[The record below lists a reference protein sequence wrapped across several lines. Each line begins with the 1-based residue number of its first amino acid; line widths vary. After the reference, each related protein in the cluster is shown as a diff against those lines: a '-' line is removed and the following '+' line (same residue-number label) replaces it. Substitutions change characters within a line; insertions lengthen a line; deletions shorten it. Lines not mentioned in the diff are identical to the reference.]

1 MHEGYPHQDRG
12 GGRFFLSINY
22 LFSLRYCLHSL
33 FKSLIYNYLNGFS
46 FTFII
51 SETAKYI
58 DCKQKKLFTYIL
70 LSRIETIV
78 INHYFNH

>member
-1 MHEGYPHQDRG
+1 MHEGYPHQDKG

-51 SETAKYI
+51 SETTIII
-58 DCKQKKLFTYIL
+58 DCKQMICFCLQLFVSRREQNYKL
-70 LSRIETIV
+70 
-78 INHYFNH
+78 